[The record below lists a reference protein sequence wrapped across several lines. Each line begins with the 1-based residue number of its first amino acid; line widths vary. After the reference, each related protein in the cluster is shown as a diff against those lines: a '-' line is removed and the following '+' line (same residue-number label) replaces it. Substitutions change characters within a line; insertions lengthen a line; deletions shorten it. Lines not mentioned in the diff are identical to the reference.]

1 MNRQGRAVKGTALSV
16 YRERKPVRFHTFEG
30 YIDSM
35 QLLLDRLNTLTDSFD
50 MQEIAEISR
59 IIASIKKN
67 ADIRC

>member
-1 MNRQGRAVKGTALSV
+1 M
-16 YRERKPVRFHTFEG
+16 
-30 YIDSM
+30 
-35 QLLLDRLNTLTDSFD
+35 LLDRLNTLTDSFD